1 MWLPCRPEARPAVT
15 EHLVG
20 RRAQERAGQGPEHG
34 LQDDEHQ
41 RPRRPHEEQR
51 LRREESARRKDGEDR
66 GQPEAQDR
74 LGRLFPQHQEPAAPA
89 IHAPWST
96 AGMRARKGPGRQV
109 VFSPTSFW
117 KFPRLIRPCPGC

>member
-1 MWLPCRPEARPAVT
+1 MAGCGFRADRRRVPVT

-41 RPRRPHEEQR
+41 RPRRPHEEPR

-96 AGMRARKGPGRQV
+96 AGRRARK
-109 VFSPTSFW
+109 
-117 KFPRLIRPCPGC
+117 